1 MKCLKTHYLSN
12 VILKQL
18 NNLEY
23 IIFEPITPTLFTASK
38 KRKDSAF
45 TFMYTKLS
53 PFIII
58 ICINKDN
65 IYNIIYT
72 YKQLFSLYLTYVIET
87 AVKSY
92 RKILIYADLI
102 ILWEWRSNGCT

>member
-18 NNLEY
+18 NNLEH
-23 IIFEPITPTLFTASK
+23 IISEPIMPTLASK
-38 KRKDSAF
+38 KRNYSAF

-58 ICINKDN
+58 IICINKD
-65 IYNIIYT
+65 IYIY
-72 YKQLFSLYLTYVIET
+72 S
-87 AVKSY
+87 
-92 RKILIYADLI
+92 IYI
-102 ILWEWRSNGCT
+102 

>member
-18 NNLEY
+18 NNLEH
-23 IIFEPITPTLFTASK
+23 IISEPIMPTLFTASK
-38 KRKDSAF
+38 KRNYSAF

-58 ICINKDN
+58 IICINKD
-65 IYNIIYT
+65 IYIY
-72 YKQLFSLYLTYVIET
+72 
-87 AVKSY
+87 
-92 RKILIYADLI
+92 IYSI
-102 ILWEWRSNGCT
+102 YI